1 MAADNYRETAAALAE
16 KDGGLDE
23 FSYDPKSGRI
33 EFETREREFYMSPGE
48 IGVKGEDE
56 FTYQDLQLDEVQEAL
71 EGIEELYMYADARD
85 YVQEAVGEDVVD
97 FSGDELEPE
106 QDMPGDMDGS
116 VGMDTSENEFDYSGL
131 NSAAP

>member
-33 EFETREREFYMSPGE
+33 EFETAEREFYMSPGE

-56 FTYQDLQLDEVQEAL
+56 FTYDDLKLDEVQEAL
-71 EGIEELYMYADARD
+71 EGIEELHMYADAID
-85 YVQEAVGEDVVD
+85 YVEEAVGEEVASFDG
-97 FSGDELEPE
+97 SELEPGQE
-106 QDMPGDMDGS
+106 PPEELDGS
-116 VGMDTSENEFDYSGL
+116 VGMDEAENKFDYSGL